1 MSERTKQTRNQT
13 RRDERQ
19 VERTADPYRDLDV
32 IDSRAPRATQA
43 TIGALSLVAFLVD
56 WWPLLAILAAQLFVG
71 LRFGRRYC
79 LPCVAYFELIQPRF
93 GEGPTEDS
101 RPPRFANQVG
111 LAFLAAASAA
121 HLVGWVVVGWVLGLI
136 VAALALL
143 AAATGFCV
151 GCEIYKA
158 GAILRGNRR
167 GRLDEVDWSEMVSG
181 ADREM
186 TVLFTHPLC
195 TECHEV
201 ERELRDRGERVLEVD
216 VKARPDL
223 ARRYG
228 ISVVPTMVRLGADG
242 DVEVVSHGPSPTL

>member
-1 MSERTKQTRNQT
+1 MNKTTKTTSNHI
-13 RRDERQ
+13 RRRRRRV

-43 TIGALSLVAFLVD
+43 TIGALSLVAFLFD

-79 LPCVAYFELIQPRF
+79 LPCVAYFELIQPRV

-111 LAFLAAASAA
+111 LAFLTAASAA
-121 HLVGWVVVGWVLGLI
+121 HVIGWHVAGWVLGLI
-136 VAALALL
+136 VATLALL

-151 GCEIYKA
+151 GCEIYRL

-167 GRLDEVDWSEMVSG
+167 GRLDEIDWSEVG
-181 ADREM
+181 DNPERGM

-195 TECHEV
+195 TECHDA
-201 ERELRDRGERVLEVD
+201 EREIRGRGERVVEVD

-228 ISVVPTMVRLGADG
+228 ISVVPTIVRLGTDG
-242 DVEVVSHGPSPTL
+242 EVEAVSR